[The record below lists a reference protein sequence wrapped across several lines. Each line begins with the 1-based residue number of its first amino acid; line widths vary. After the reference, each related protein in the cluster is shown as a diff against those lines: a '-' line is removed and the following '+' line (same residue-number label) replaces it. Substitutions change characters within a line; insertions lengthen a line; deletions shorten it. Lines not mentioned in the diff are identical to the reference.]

1 MSDDFFSELFS
12 TKPSEEALAQR
23 LDATPLRKLRE
34 EKTTMSQKTFAEKVM
49 KIKPSTYSLYEKGV
63 RPLPYE
69 KLVFLA
75 DYYNTTT
82 DFLLGRSKIQTAKTD
97 IVAICEYTGLT
108 ESTVQKLHESV
119 LPLLKPFWEA
129 PTINANGRRINFIN
143 DLCDFEKFDCLVD
156 AYAAF
161 LSGGKRSFEN
171 PFAPLTD
178 EEREENERFHNLT
191 SKEGEL
197 DCIKLF
203 MRFLDEKNWRE

>member
-1 MSDDFFSELFS
+1 MSSDFFDVPFS

-119 LPLLKPFWEA
+119 LPLLKPFWEV

-143 DLCDFEKFDCLVD
+143 DLCDFVKFDRLVD
-156 AYAAF
+156 SYRAF
-161 LSGGKRSFEN
+161 LHGEEKTFDR
-171 PFAPLTD
+171 PLTD
-178 EEREENERFHNLT
+178 EEHEENERFRNLT

>member
-1 MSDDFFSELFS
+1 MNSDFFDVPFS

-34 EKTTMSQKTFAEKVM
+34 EKTTMSQKAFAEKVM

-108 ESTVQKLHESV
+108 ESTIQKLHESGHAPI
-119 LPLLKPFWEA
+119 LSLLSDESNWET
-129 PTINANGRRINFIN
+129 PSINADGHRTRFVN
-143 DLCDFEKFDCLVD
+143 DLCDFEKFDRLVD
-156 AYAAF
+156 AYIAF
-161 LSGGKRSFEN
+161 LDGEEKTFDR
-171 PFAPLTD
+171 PLTA
-178 EEREENERFHNLT
+178 EENERFRNLT

>member
-12 TKPSEEALAQR
+12 PKPSEKALAQR

>member
-12 TKPSEEALAQR
+12 PKPSEKALAQR

-34 EKTTMSQKTFAEKVM
+34 EKTTMSQKAFAEKVM

-119 LPLLKPFWEA
+119 SPLFNPFGWEA
-129 PTINANGRRINFIN
+129 PTINANEHRINFIN
-143 DLCDFEKFDCLVD
+143 DLCDFEKFDRLVD
-156 AYAAF
+156 AYRAF
-161 LSGGKRSFEN
+161 LHGEEKTFDR
-171 PFAPLTD
+171 PLTN
-178 EEREENERFHNLT
+178 EEREENERFRNLT